1 MVKVHLATTNQPA
14 AWRVRDALAAHP
26 LLGGAL
32 AQIHIK
38 AGADGIILEGWAH
51 DEQVIRLAM
60 QLACRA
66 AGQRAVQHRLHLR
79 AIGK

>member
-1 MVKVHLATTNQPA
+1 
-14 AWRVRDALAAHP
+14 
-26 LLGGAL
+26 
-32 AQIHIK
+32 
-38 AGADGIILEGWAH
+38 
-51 DEQVIRLAM
+51 VIRLAM